1 LDDRERR
8 AEAGDGARSL
18 PARGAFSG
26 PLPNF
31 IIIGAMKC
39 GTSTLH
45 EQLARQPGI
54 FMSEPKEPNYFSND
68 EIYGRGERWY
78 GGLFAASAG
87 ASLRGESSTHYTK
100 LPTYPKTVERMRALL
115 PDLKLIY
122 VMRHPVD
129 RLVSHYIHEWSQRV
143 IDVPIERA
151 AEKHDEL
158 VEYGCYWKQLQPFF
172 ATYGQVNVLPV
183 FLEHMQR
190 EPQAALER
198 VCRFLGYAGEPKWC
212 DDVARQNVSAERLRL
227 GPLGRRL
234 FEDPVLT
241 RIRRAIVPSGWRNT
255 IKARL
260 TMSARPELSQAC
272 RARLEARFDQDL
284 ARVGRALGTELRCAT
299 FKARAAERP
308 LEWAVS
314 ANTV

>member
-8 AEAGDGARSL
+8 AEAGIGEARL
-18 PARGAFSG
+18 PAHGAFTG

-68 EIYGRGERWY
+68 EIYRRGERWY
-78 GGLFAASAG
+78 RELFAASAG
-87 ASLRGESSTHYTK
+87 AMLRGESSTHYTK

-143 IDVPIERA
+143 IDAPIERA
-151 AEKHDEL
+151 VEEHDEL
-158 VEYGCYWKQLQPFF
+158 VEYGCYWKQLQPFIGY
-172 ATYGQVNVLPV
+172 YGQGNVLPV

-190 EPQAALER
+190 EPQTALER
-198 VCRFLGYAGEPKWC
+198 VCRFLGYTGAPKWC

-234 FEDPVLT
+234 FADPVLA
-241 RIRRAIVPSGWRNT
+241 RIRRAIVPPAWRNA

-260 TMSARPELSQAC
+260 TMSARPELTQDC

-284 ARVGRALGTELRCAT
+284 APLGMALGTELTCAT
-299 FKARAAERP
+299 FKARVAERP
-308 LEWAVS
+308 LEWAVGAS
-314 ANTV
+314 TV

>member
-1 LDDRERR
+1 MDDRERR
-8 AEAGDGARSL
+8 AETGIAETGLAAHGGFA
-18 PARGAFSG
+18 G

-45 EQLARQPGI
+45 EQLARQSGI
-54 FMSEPKEPNYFSND
+54 FMTEPKEPNYFSND
-68 EIYGRGERWY
+68 EIYGSGERWY
-78 GGLFAASAG
+78 KGLFAASAG
-87 ASLRGESSTHYTK
+87 AILRGESSTHYTK

-129 RLVSHYIHEWSQRV
+129 RLVSHYIHEWSMRV

-151 AEKHDEL
+151 VEKHDEL

-172 ATYGQVNVLPV
+172 ASYGQSNVLPV

-198 VCRFLGYAGEPKWC
+198 VCRFLGYAGAPKWRE
-212 DDVARQNVSAERLRL
+212 DVARRNVSAERLRL
-227 GPLGRRL
+227 NPLSRAL
-234 FEDPVLT
+234 IENPVLAH
-241 RIRRAIVPSGWRNT
+241 IRRAIVPSGLRNA

-260 TMSARPELSQAC
+260 AMSTRPELSQAC
-272 RARLEARFDQDL
+272 RAKLEARFDQDL
-284 ARVGRALGTELRCAT
+284 AHLGSALGTELNCAT
-299 FKARAAERP
+299 FKTRVAERP
-308 LEWAVS
+308 LEWSVGAAS
-314 ANTV
+314 A